1 MTVTQ
6 LKSRMV
12 ELEGDYYEMGEQY
25 GRVCRQAIRAA
36 FITNARITEFYTGL
50 KAAQCAK
57 RVEHFIPYL
66 EETVPDLCDEVR
78 GIAAGTGLGYTH
90 MLAFQFHGRDLGGV
104 GGCTMVHLHPG
115 ETGGPSI
122 TGQTV
127 DWTPSL
133 ERYYHVVARRPNK
146 GLDTVQY
153 TLAGLL
159 GLIGKNEKG
168 TSVFMNIL
176 LTSEKIRVGIPAY
189 LMLRLLMEQP
199 SLADALDALTRARR
213 TSPFNF
219 MVSAG
224 DGAFNA
230 ESSASHLQIT
240 DIGHRNYVHTN
251 HCLRKP
257 MSQED
262 SYTKT
267 VRSDETLHR
276 YDRMRA
282 ILRRKKAPIRDVESL
297 FSLLK
302 DHEDY
307 PDSICRHA
315 RTGFPSSGRMK
326 TLGAVLMKDGE
337 DGIWVAHGNPCESSL
352 EFYSL

>member
-1 MTVTQ
+1 MTLEKT
-6 LKSRMV
+6 KSRAV

-25 GRVCRQAIRAA
+25 GRVSRRDIRAA
-36 FITNARITEFYTGL
+36 FITNSRINEFYTGL
-50 KAAQCAK
+50 KPSQCAQ
-57 RVEHFIPYL
+57 RVQHFVPYL
-66 EETVPDLCDEVR
+66 EKTVPHLCDEVR
-78 GIAAGTGLGYTH
+78 GIASGSGLSYAD

-104 GGCTMVHLHPG
+104 GGCTMVHLHRG
-115 ETGGPSI
+115 ETGGSSI

-133 ERYYHVVARRPNK
+133 ERYYHVVVRRPKK

-153 TLAGLL
+153 SLAGLL
-159 GLIGKNEKG
+159 GLIGKNEAG

-176 LTSEKIRVGIPAY
+176 LTRESIKVGIPAY

-199 SLADALDALTRARR
+199 SVAAAMETLKNAKR

-219 MVSAG
+219 MVSGG

-240 DIGHRNYVHTN
+240 DIGNQNYVHTN

-257 MSQED
+257 MSLD
-262 SYTKT
+262 DNYVKV
-267 VRSDETLHR
+267 VRSDETLQR
-276 YDRMRA
+276 YERMRG
-282 ILRRKKAPIRDVESL
+282 ILRRKKDAVRDVDGL

-302 DHEDY
+302 DHENY
-307 PDSICRHA
+307 PDSICRHP
-315 RTGFPSSGRMK
+315 RKELTSNGRMK
-326 TLGAVLMKDGE
+326 TLGAVLTRE
-337 DGIWVAHGNPCESSL
+337 EENGIWVARGNPCETNL
-352 EFYSL
+352 QYYPL